1 MGAKE
6 IAADASLMTAWFLVR
21 ETGRYVWQNPG
32 NTIASIYIVERFGW
46 AGVRFLGRTGL
57 VILRSQIRLGIDIGR
72 VAVAELGPA
81 AIPQRL
87 AAPFTRAASGAASGA
102 ARAAPI
108 VSRGALSA
116 GRVAGWAVRASPQG
130 AAVGAVVL
138 LAMAPEMTYDLLSDP
153 NSSAYVTD
161 EETGEVTPIFPGITD
176 GFR

>member
-57 VILRSQIRLGIDIGR
+57 VILRSQLRLGIDIGR

-87 AAPFTRAASGAASGA
+87 AAPFTRAASGV

-108 VSRGALSA
+108 VGRGALTA
-116 GRVAGWAVRASPQG
+116 GRVAGWAVRATPT
-130 AAVGAVVL
+130 AAAIGAVVL
-138 LAMAPEMTYDLLSDP
+138 LAHGPELTYDLLSDP
-153 NSSAYVTD
+153 NSHAYVTD
-161 EETGEVTPIFPGITD
+161 EKTGEVIPIFPGITG
-176 GFR
+176 GFL